1 MPDALLA
8 LVPLRLEQAALG
20 RRRDWKVLHT
30 GMGPERARI
39 AAARGLAVDAP
50 AVAVIGVCGA
60 VSQELRAGDVVCATE
75 LRRTHAEPVGS
86 PDSALVADALRSR
99 GLRVHVGAILCVDRI

>member
-1 MPDALLA
+1 MASALLA

-20 RRRDWKVLHT
+20 RRPAWKVLHT
-30 GMGPERARI
+30 GMGPERARV

-60 VSQELRAGDVVCATE
+60 VSPELRAGDVVCATD
-75 LRRTHAEPVGS
+75 LRRVDAEPVAA
-86 PDSALVADALRSR
+86 PDSALLVDALRRR
-99 GLRVHVGAILCVDRI
+99 GLRVHVGP